1 MKFSRLISGERYKGE
16 KHYLR
21 IQRNYELTKTI
32 VLFVIAIGLF
42 VAGLIINKGNKA
54 NIFTIAA
61 VLGCLPACKCLVE
74 LIMFIRY
81 KTCNDSLADSIEEH
95 TDGLIHAYDRV
106 FTSREKTYHVDH
118 LVVNGNALCCYT
130 SAAKF
135 SVQDFQKHLN
145 VYLKAENIKDT
156 TIKVF
161 TDDKKYL
168 ERIEQ
173 MSSENNLEKDKAI
186 LNLLLSISL

>member
-1 MKFSRLISGERYKGE
+1 MKLARLLSGDAYKGE

-21 IQRNYELTKTI
+21 NQRNYELAKTI
-32 VLFVIAIGLF
+32 IMFAIAIGLF

-54 NIFTIAA
+54 NIFTIVA

-81 KTCNDSLADSIEEH
+81 KTCNDELADKIENSS
-95 TDGLIHAYDRV
+95 DGLIQAYDRV
-106 FTSREKTYHVDH
+106 FTSKEKTQAIDH
-118 LVVNGNALCCYT
+118 LVVNNNSLCCYT
-130 SAAKF
+130 SAKKF
-135 SVQDFQKHLN
+135 SESDFQKHIA

-161 TDDKKYL
+161 TEEKKYL
-168 ERIEQ
+168 ERISN
-173 MSSENNLEKDKAI
+173 MSPDNNTEKDKEI
-186 LNLLLSISL
+186 LNVLLNISL